1 MAKPALNVVEFPG
14 VNLMDVPAQL
24 RAMADAIVDGQYED
38 VDTAYIVIPRDGLP
52 HVIGI
57 GRIDDSANHP
67 ITQLSLALHKLY
79 TMVPA

>member
-1 MAKPALNVVEFPG
+1 VRKPALNVVEFPG
-14 VNLMDVPAQL
+14 VNLMDVPGQL
-24 RAMADAIVDGQYED
+24 RAIEDGEYEEA
-38 VDTAYIVIPRDGLP
+38 DTAFIVIPRDGLP

-79 TMVPA
+79 TMVPG